1 MTDLLRDFLPT
12 FVILLREGGEAAL
25 AIGIVWAA
33 LRRLDRR
40 PSLLAVLSGVA
51 TAIAASAFAAA
62 ALADVFMRHAE
73 SIEGFLMIAAAFVVG
88 SLLVWMWRAART
100 EKGRIE
106 SAVARTAAGLSG
118 AAALFALSFLLVV
131 REGIE
136 TAFFLASLR
145 GVDAGSVA
153 GILGLLA
160 GAGLSALLGVM
171 VVRGSR
177 WVDLRRFFAVTG
189 TVLVVLVLY
198 LVVGGVHELS
208 EAGWLP
214 ASRAEMAFVGPIVNS
229 TPLVVAF
236 SLLVACA
243 GLAWPARA
251 SSPAPAPS
259 PAPVAVPPNPAD
271 ERKRLAG
278 IAAARRTKVALA
290 VLLGG
295 PAAGLVAV
303 HVADRPPAPD
313 PATPLAADGDSIRVP
328 VAGLG
333 DAPRFHTA
341 PGEIG
346 ERRFFVFRGPGGEPR
361 LCMDACV
368 ICGPAGYYYRD
379 PELICRNCGA
389 PINRDTIGVPGG
401 CNPIPVRATREG
413 EALVVSVADLRVAS
427 GEGGGR

>member
-1 MTDLLRDFLPT
+1 MTNLLRDFLPT
-12 FVILLREGGEAAL
+12 FVVLLREGGEAAL

-33 LRRLDRR
+33 LRRLGRR
-40 PSLLAVLSGVA
+40 PSLLAVLAGVA
-51 TAIAASAFAAA
+51 GAVVASALAAA
-62 ALADVFMRHAE
+62 ALADLFTRHAE
-73 SIEGFLMIAAAFVVG
+73 SIEGFLMLAAAGVVG

-100 EKGRIE
+100 ERGKIE
-106 SAVARTAAGLSG
+106 AAVARAAGGLSG
-118 AAALFALSFLLVV
+118 TAALFALSFLLVV

-153 GILGLLA
+153 GILGVLA

-198 LVVGGVHELS
+198 LVVGGIHELS
-208 EAGWLP
+208 EAEWIA
-214 ASRAEMAFVGPIVNS
+214 ASRAEMAIVGPIVNS

-236 SLLVACA
+236 SLLVACV
-243 GLAWPARA
+243 GLAWPGRT
-251 SSPAPAPS
+251 PAPS
-259 PAPVAVPPNPAD
+259 PEATPNPAD
-271 ERKRLAG
+271 ERKRLAAL
-278 IAAARRTKVALA
+278 AAARRTRIALA

-295 PAAGLVAV
+295 PAIGLVAV
-303 HVADRPPAPD
+303 HMADRPPAHD
-313 PATPLAADGDSIRVP
+313 PATPLAAQGDSIRVS
-328 VAGLG
+328 VSGLG
-333 DAPRFHTA
+333 DEPRFHTA
-341 PGEIG
+341 PAEIG
-346 ERRFFVFRGPGGEPR
+346 ERRFFVFRGPGREPR

-389 PINRDTIGVPGG
+389 PINRETIGTPGG
-401 CNPIPVRATREG
+401 CNPIPVRAAREG
-413 EALVVSVADLRVAS
+413 EALVVTVADLRAAAGS
-427 GEGGGR
+427 GEGR